1 MQGRAGLRR
10 DWKLGGMRGVH
21 MGLGGLSQ
29 RSHRSRPIIHYNPP
43 PQHSWPDRGN
53 AEAFYEFFAYVWQIC
68 IFCVYV
74 WQICIFEAFITGI
87 QALGWAPF
95 KRSYFSSVHWFRETI
110 LNTALYNF
118 EYCIVH
124 CWVLFSA
131 KRGVSFII
139 VAVLDVRQ
147 ILDLVALG
155 RA

>member
-1 MQGRAGLRR
+1 
-10 DWKLGGMRGVH
+10 

-74 WQICIFEAFITGI
+74 WQICIFEAFIAGI

-95 KRSYFSSVHWFRETI
+95 NSFYFSSVNWFRETI
-110 LNTALYNF
+110 LNTALLGVGY
-118 EYCIVH
+118 
-124 CWVLFSA
+124 FSQPRGA
-131 KRGVSFII
+131 YLSSLQPFWTFDRSQIWQHWGRRGGHKRKFQSF
-139 VAVLDVRQ
+139 Q
-147 ILDLVALG
+147 ISIRRRGPYLCTGLAS
-155 RA
+155 